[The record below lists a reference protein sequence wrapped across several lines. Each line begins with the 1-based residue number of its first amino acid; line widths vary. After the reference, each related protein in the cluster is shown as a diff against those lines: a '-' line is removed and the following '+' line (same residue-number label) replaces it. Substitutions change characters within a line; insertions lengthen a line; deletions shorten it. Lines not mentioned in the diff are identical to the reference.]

1 MEKAEFRTVIHL
13 QIGETHEYYGSPSSL
28 YDKHTADELGI
39 AQASLNNYFYKLPD
53 SAEPIYTNNKCI
65 IRKGILY
72 VKPTTRGRK
81 KNRIVRKKLYPT
93 ALFLESSGF

>member
-39 AQASLNNYFYKLPD
+39 AQASLNNYFYKLLF
-53 SAEPIYTNNKCI
+53 IQI
-65 IRKGILY
+65 INVPSGKGFY
-72 VKPTTRGRK
+72 M
-81 KNRIVRKKLYPT
+81 
-93 ALFLESSGF
+93 